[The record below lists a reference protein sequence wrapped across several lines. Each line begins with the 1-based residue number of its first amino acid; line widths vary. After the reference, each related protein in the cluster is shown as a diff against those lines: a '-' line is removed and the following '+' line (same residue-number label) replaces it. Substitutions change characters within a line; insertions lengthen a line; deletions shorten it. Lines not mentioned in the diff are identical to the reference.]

1 MNDIM
6 LVLNNIEYGYKDKDN
21 HLHFF
26 IDDNFSSN
34 YVLQSPLEVLQN
46 KVGVCW
52 DQVELE
58 RSLFLEKKIPFN
70 TYFIVHYDGGKC
82 PTHTFLIY
90 KVEKFYYWFEHSWSL
105 FRGIHQY
112 DSELDALKDIRDKFI
127 ENELHNQYES
137 MNLYIYKYD
146 KPQYE
151 LSCLQFFKH
160 CEKGTNIKI

>member
-58 RSLFLEKKIPFN
+58 RSLFLEKRFRLIPILL
-70 TYFIVHYDGGKC
+70 FIMMVVNVLL
-82 PTHTFLIY
+82 T
-90 KVEKFYYWFEHSWSL
+90 L
-105 FRGIHQY
+105 F
-112 DSELDALKDIRDKFI
+112 
-127 ENELHNQYES
+127 
-137 MNLYIYKYD
+137 
-146 KPQYE
+146 
-151 LSCLQFFKH
+151 
-160 CEKGTNIKI
+160 